1 MKRLL
6 AALLTLSMLVGIVPF
21 NAFAES
27 PGTNPETFAAAQES
41 PGLDDETVQS
51 IVSDSLLQ
59 GQYAPPQQTQPIVD
73 TSNMSMEATDSFGKL
88 LVNSIDSQNSA
99 SRSENRVIGVTVDGR
114 TATVE
119 YVAAEDADLVVGIY
133 TDNSAEEMVAS
144 GTTSVLA
151 TVETSSSSFATVNIS
166 GTIPEY
172 YTVKCYLLDKMEH
185 APLSE
190 VYANESYTQ
199 AMVDLNTATVDDF
212 PADRVINFDD
222 DSSTNFAVVK
232 SNIVFITPD
241 TTSDAENTVTQKD
254 NENLVYTITN
264 ATDAITNLH
273 SGNILTLEDTQG
285 SLLIVRVASI
295 TVNGDSVT
303 IQGDDTLEITDVF
316 DVLKIEESAESGE
329 LIHSDEDMDE
339 AVTYLGVRENIDSEN
354 SFQIKDGGITDNI
367 PLLDDSLH
375 EFNVSGTVNDMKD
388 GMLSATVK
396 GKLLLKANIDFAYYI
411 SLNNQWLALSSDI
424 SVSGDLSVSGAITGK
439 VPLGHL
445 HTPDFLED
453 KFGVKAEITPNLVLE
468 LSAKFAFKY
477 SYAQNIIWK
486 YSTSNGFQNLS
497 KSAEGKIEPVVKDG
511 KDTTDTISI
520 FAGLEVGP
528 KIKLNDELL
537 WLEFKLKGGITTTAE
552 RLASDDEM
560 RHECAQCLDFT
571 ETVNGKFTITLII
584 FKTDYSKFGIP
595 KEIKLLDIPIGNWY
609 WSLTFG
615 EFGEGTCPH
624 IAYRVTISLDGSK
637 ESGITIYEKK
647 SNGTHYEFTELG
659 QTDETG
665 VLKTYLAS
673 GSYDLTASI
682 GKQNYSAVTTVY
694 DAATEVELSPERSEQ
709 PSQPEDT
716 PDYTIENGRLT
727 INNEKVMLD
736 YASAS
741 DTPWYN
747 SRDEITYILT
757 QYMVKKISSYAFAD
771 CNKVTTVQIGDDIT
785 EIGDYAFSGC
795 TSLEKVVF
803 AGTMAKWKEVQI
815 GIGNEALG
823 YVNIVCSDGTITGHF
838 PELSDSDYV
847 LNDGVLTIYTQNAV
861 NDYVSAN
868 QTPWYNLRSSITKI
882 IVKDRVHKIGSY
894 SFWGFSSVKEIVF
907 EGVPSSLADSAFEN
921 CFNLQSISYNGTI
934 NNWKKIDIQNDS
946 DSPYTS
952 QIFVATIYCTDDTI
966 LSQGY
971 CGFEENNLR
980 WILTESKKL
989 IIWGSGKMAEYQT
1002 NYSPWWS
1009 KNYKTVTI
1017 DEGVTSIGRNA
1028 FYDTEIESITLPNSI
1043 ESIEREAFSYAK
1055 NLSQLNFSTNLK
1067 KIDDYA
1073 FSHCDSLKEV
1083 NIPDGTVEIGAA
1095 FISCSSLERI
1105 HFPDSITKLGSMYG
1119 CTSLNEL
1126 HLPCNVTYICN
1137 SAFSGCT
1144 NLRNITLPANLKEI
1158 GEYAFGGCTML
1169 DNVTIPDSVETIY
1182 RGAFSNCKNLKTIH
1196 LPSSLKNISEY
1207 LFSSCSSLQKIILP
1221 KNINAINSYAFKECI
1236 LLEEITIPTK
1246 CQNIGIQ
1253 AFSGCKGLKNIKIP
1267 GSVTGIGINA
1277 FENCSGLIR
1286 IDFDQGLWSIGDHV
1300 FSGCNQLSKVSIPDS
1315 VKSIGADIFAD
1326 CDLLSNLTYHGTTTQ
1341 WNKIKIDTNNL
1352 KLSQVTIH
1360 CTDGDILP
1368 TSTVSSE
1375 ENSIFLSTATGD
1387 DHSFAASFSD
1397 LTPGVSY
1404 AVIVSR
1410 SEIDPLAPENLIYIN
1425 QFRAS
1430 SSGYQQSFQTPR
1442 SSALNADDMTYVIA
1456 SGIYSFDETPTP
1468 TPTPGGGSSS
1478 GGGGGG
1484 GGGGAAVL
1492 IGVGAAAAIT
1502 AGVIMM
1508 SPVDVKGRVVLADQ
1522 AAVPGAKISLL
1533 REGKVVAQTTADE
1546 NGSFSLKAKRGSYEL
1561 TAAYTTADGQLIYKT
1576 IDIKAP
1582 AKDLTVTF

>member
-21 NAFAES
+21 SAFAES
-27 PGTNPETFAAAQES
+27 PGAVPETFAAAQES

-51 IVSDSLLQ
+51 IVSDPLLQ
-59 GQYAPPQQTQPIVD
+59 GQYAPPQQTQPTVD

-88 LVNSIDSQNSA
+88 LVNSIDEQNSA
-99 SRSENRVIGVTVDGR
+99 SSSENRVIGVTVDGS

-133 TDNSAEEMVAS
+133 TDNSAKEMVAS

-424 SVSGDLSVSGAITGK
+424 SVSGDLSVSGAIAGK

-537 WLEFKLKGGITTTAE
+537 WLEFKLKGGITTTVE

-595 KEIKLLDIPIGNWY
+595 KEIKLLDIPVGNWY

-727 INNEKVMLD
+727 INNERVMLD

-815 GIGNEALG
+815 GLDNDVLNNVEIVCADGVISPIPDTDSSIVDSGRCGENAYWTLYETGVLVIIGEGKMYDWIALNRDMPWYTLKGRIKEVEIHSGITDVGNSAFYECDDLRTVTLSPTVTEIGNYAFCNCSDLISITIPSSVTKIGNETFAACHSLKSIELPSSIKEIG
-823 YVNIVCSDGTITGHF
+823 DSAFQDSGIGSITIPSGVTKIESTTFNHCSNLTDVEI
-838 PELSDSDYV
+838 LSDITEIGDSAFAYCQ
-847 LNDGVLTIYTQNAV
+847 NLTNIAL
-861 NDYVSAN
+861 
-868 QTPWYNLRSSITKI
+868 PSSITKI
-882 IVKDRVHKIGSY
+882 GDAAFAYCYNLSNIAIPSGVTELGKAAFYYCMELTSITIPSGIQKIQSR
-894 SFWGFSSVKEIVF
+894 
-907 EGVPSSLADSAFEN
+907 AFEY
-921 CFNLQSISYNGTI
+921 CDNL
-934 NNWKKIDIQNDS
+934 
-946 DSPYTS
+946 
-952 QIFVATIYCTDDTI
+952 
-966 LSQGY
+966 
-971 CGFEENNLR
+971 
-980 WILTESKKL
+980 
-989 IIWGSGKMAEYQT
+989 
-1002 NYSPWWS
+1002 
-1009 KNYKTVTI
+1009 KTVKI
-1017 DEGVTSIGRNA
+1017 LLGV
-1028 FYDTEIESITLPNSI
+1028 TEIESEAFSRCESLININIPSSITIIGNNAFYGCRKLENIDIPFGVTEIEASTFEYCFDLSLITLPHSIIKIGHGAFNSCGLTSISYTGTKSQWNSI
-1043 ESIEREAFSYAK
+1043 TIEY
-1055 NLSQLNFSTNLK
+1055 
-1067 KIDDYA
+1067 
-1073 FSHCDSLKEV
+1073 
-1083 NIPDGTVEIGAA
+1083 
-1095 FISCSSLERI
+1095 
-1105 HFPDSITKLGSMYG
+1105 
-1119 CTSLNEL
+1119 
-1126 HLPCNVTYICN
+1126 
-1137 SAFSGCT
+1137 
-1144 NLRNITLPANLKEI
+1144 
-1158 GEYAFGGCTML
+1158 
-1169 DNVTIPDSVETIY
+1169 DN
-1182 RGAFSNCKNLKTIH
+1182 
-1196 LPSSLKNISEY
+1196 
-1207 LFSSCSSLQKIILP
+1207 
-1221 KNINAINSYAFKECI
+1221 
-1236 LLEEITIPTK
+1236 
-1246 CQNIGIQ
+1246 
-1253 AFSGCKGLKNIKIP
+1253 
-1267 GSVTGIGINA
+1267 
-1277 FENCSGLIR
+1277 
-1286 IDFDQGLWSIGDHV
+1286 
-1300 FSGCNQLSKVSIPDS
+1300 
-1315 VKSIGADIFAD
+1315 
-1326 CDLLSNLTYHGTTTQ
+1326 DLLST
-1341 WNKIKIDTNNL
+1341 I
-1352 KLSQVTIH
+1352 TIH

-1375 ENSIFLSTATGD
+1375 ENSIFPSTATGN

-1425 QFRAS
+1425 QFRAT

-1442 SSALNADDMTYVIA
+1442 SSALNADDMTYVIV
-1456 SGIYSFDETPTP
+1456 SGIYSFDEAPTP

-1478 GGGGGG
+1478 GGGGG

-1508 SPVDVKGRVVLADQ
+1508 SPVEIKGRVVLADQ